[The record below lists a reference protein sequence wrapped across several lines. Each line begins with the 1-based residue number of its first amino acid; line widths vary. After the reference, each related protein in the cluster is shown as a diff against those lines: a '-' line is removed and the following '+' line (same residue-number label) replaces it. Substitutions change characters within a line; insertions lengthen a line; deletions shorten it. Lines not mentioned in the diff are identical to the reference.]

1 MHHREG
7 FTVSVTGAR
16 VTDMDLLGST
26 DVRGVRWWWAQSGDG
41 PAEVVFVH
49 GFQNAR
55 EVWRP
60 LLPAVDQEQ
69 FRATLVDL
77 PGCGGSE
84 PPPTWERSTIPELA
98 ADLAHLL
105 HELSITQPVLVGHS
119 LGAAIALQ
127 LALTDPRLPSGLVL
141 FAPAS
146 TRGLDFLPAGGVERL
161 ARPTP
166 EDRIAL
172 LRAACHRPPPPG
184 ALAELE
190 QIAGRADP
198 RHVEGA
204 ARSMADFT
212 VEARLG
218 EIRVPTL
225 LVAGDRD
232 RHMPLRNHLAT
243 WAAVPR
249 AGLHVMHGVGHM
261 PFWECIDESRE
272 LLAHFL
278 ADERNTSSG

>member
-1 MHHREG
+1 MHRRG
-7 FTVSVTGAR
+7 FTVSVVGAR
-16 VTDMDLLGST
+16 VTGMDLLDTT
-26 DVRGVRWWWAQSGDG
+26 DVRGVRWSWARSGSG
-41 PAEVVFVH
+41 PADVVFVH

-60 LLPAVDQEQ
+60 LLPALDPEL

-77 PGCGGSE
+77 PGCGRSE

-98 ADLAHLL
+98 ADLAQLL
-105 HELSITQPVLVGHS
+105 HDLSITRPVLVGHS
-119 LGAAIALQ
+119 LGGAIALQ
-127 LALTDPRLPSGLVL
+127 MALTDPGLPSGLVL

-172 LRAACHRPPPPG
+172 LRAACHRPAPPG
-184 ALAELE
+184 AMAELE
-190 QIAGRADP
+190 QIVSRADP

-204 ARSMADFT
+204 ARSMDDFT

-225 LVAGDRD
+225 VVAGDRD

-243 WAAVPR
+243 WGAIPR
-249 AGLHVMHGVGHM
+249 AGLHVMHGVGHV
-261 PFWECIDESRE
+261 PFWEGVDESCH
-272 LLAHFL
+272 LLRQFL
-278 ADERNTSSG
+278 AEERVR